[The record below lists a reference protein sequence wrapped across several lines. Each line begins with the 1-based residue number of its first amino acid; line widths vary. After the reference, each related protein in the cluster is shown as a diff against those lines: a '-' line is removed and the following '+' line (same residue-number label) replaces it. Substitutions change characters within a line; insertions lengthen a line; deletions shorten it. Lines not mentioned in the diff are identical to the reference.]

1 MKFKSIALALIL
13 TAATSFAPDRRPE
26 CSSEKDALIL
36 NIQTLDRPNC
46 VGCNQTSLM
55 IFGKTKQRRIKSCR
69 TEKLVLMN
77 GTLNNEDK
85 PKTDGLKT
93 LDKKRGIYEKNIAN
107 ITLIR
112 FISSQGF

>member
-46 VGCNQTSLM
+46 VGCN
-55 IFGKTKQRRIKSCR
+55 
-69 TEKLVLMN
+69 
-77 GTLNNEDK
+77 
-85 PKTDGLKT
+85 
-93 LDKKRGIYEKNIAN
+93 
-107 ITLIR
+107 
-112 FISSQGF
+112 